1 MAFSAT
7 EAAFEG
13 FRVVRRHPV
22 ALVFWALLYLV
33 FFAAAFALAGPGIIH
48 LMSSAT
54 SLQTAGGEPSWEDFQ
69 PLMQTYLTVLALVLP
84 LGLVVS
90 AVLTAAISRAV
101 LRPAEKSFGYLRLGA
116 DEMRVLAVTI
126 ILFFVMLFAMGLCGA
141 VIGFAGALTAGS
153 SAAGPV
159 VVLLCLAAICVY
171 AWLMV
176 RLSLAVPITVGER
189 RIAVFE
195 SFAATK
201 GHFWALLGMALL
213 AFVMSIV
220 VSILGSIVVTPIQML
235 AGGGFNALTTL
246 DGETVMEMLR
256 AAWPAILIGLGLQA
270 ILSALQ
276 LAVIY
281 APFSAA
287 YRDIKGLLPD
297 AGVFE

>member
-7 EAAFEG
+7 DAAFEG
-13 FRVVRRHPV
+13 FRVVRRHPL

-33 FFAAAFALAGPGIIH
+33 LFAAIFALAGGSIIS

-54 SLQTAGGEPSWEDFQ
+54 SLQTAGGEPSWADFQ
-69 PLMQTYLTVLALVLP
+69 PLMQAYLTVLALVLP

-90 AVLTAAISRAV
+90 AVLTSAISRAV
-101 LRPAEKSFGYLRLGA
+101 LRPGESSFGYLRLGA

-126 ILFFVMLFAMGLCGA
+126 ILFFVMLLAMGLCGA

-153 SAAGPV
+153 SASAPV

-189 RIAVFE
+189 RIAVFD
-195 SFAATK
+195 SFKATK
-201 GHFWALLGMALL
+201 GHFWPLLGMALL

-235 AGGGFNALTTL
+235 AGGGFATL
-246 DGETVMEMLR
+246 MNMEGASVAEMLR
-256 AAWPAILIGLGLQA
+256 AAWPAILIGTVLQA

-287 YRDIKGLLPD
+287 YRDLKGRGPD
-297 AGVFE
+297 AAVFE